1 MRPRFFTP
9 MTAAKRMKNSRLV
22 ASTSHR
28 LPKRSLTGSKP
39 CSKICT
45 GIDMHSS
52 NRAPPATEV
61 DVFSAL
67 ANPVR
72 REILVRLRRGPRA
85 ASALARGFAI
95 GRPAVSEHLQVLR
108 KAHLV
113 REEPR
118 GRERYY
124 HLDPRPL
131 ADVEAWLDAFAR
143 YWKQRLATL
152 EQVLDE
158 EAKK

>member
-1 MRPRFFTP
+1 M
-9 MTAAKRMKNSRLV
+9 
-22 ASTSHR
+22 
-28 LPKRSLTGSKP
+28 
-39 CSKICT
+39 
-45 GIDMHSS
+45 ID
-52 NRAPPATEV
+52 V
-61 DVFSAL
+61 DVFAAL

-85 ASALARGFAI
+85 VTDLAQGFEI

-108 KAHLV
+108 KARLI

-131 ADVEAWLDAFAR
+131 AEAQQWLDAFSK
-143 YWKQRLATL
+143 YWKQRLSAL
-152 EQVLDE
+152 EELLDKE
-158 EAKK
+158 NKT

>member
-1 MRPRFFTP
+1 MQHQVKAEGHNPAGR
-9 MTAAKRMKNSRLV
+9 SI
-22 ASTSHR
+22 SGR
-28 LPKRSLTGSKP
+28 LPRTRASA
-39 CSKICT
+39 
-45 GIDMHSS
+45 DM
-52 NRAPPATEV
+52 AGA

-72 REILVRLRRGPRA
+72 RAILMRLRDGPRA
-85 ASALARGFAI
+85 VSDLAHGFEI

-108 KAHLV
+108 KAKLV

-131 ADVEAWLDAFAR
+131 TGVEAWIGAFTS
-143 YWKQRLATL
+143 YWEQRLAAL
-152 EQVLDE
+152 EKLLDE
-158 EAKK
+158 EAKE

>member
-1 MRPRFFTP
+1 MSP
-9 MTAAKRMKNSRLV
+9 AALAIRRGSVRR
-22 ASTSHR
+22 T
-28 LPKRSLTGSKP
+28 RSCRILLTCRKVPTYSW
-39 CSKICT
+39 SMV
-45 GIDMHSS
+45 D
-52 NRAPPATEV
+52 V

-72 REILVRLRRGPRA
+72 REILVRLQRGPRGA
-85 ASALARGFAI
+85 TDLARGFAI

-108 KAHLV
+108 RARLI

-131 ADVEAWLDAFAR
+131 TEVGTWLDAFTR
-143 YWKQRLATL
+143 YWKQRLAA
-152 EQVLDE
+152 LDE
-158 EAKK
+158 LLEEEARK

>member
-1 MRPRFFTP
+1 M
-9 MTAAKRMKNSRLV
+9 S
-22 ASTSHR
+22 
-28 LPKRSLTGSKP
+28 
-39 CSKICT
+39 
-45 GIDMHSS
+45 D
-52 NRAPPATEV
+52 V

-72 REILVRLRRGPRA
+72 REILIKLRRGPQMVSDL
-85 ASALARGFAI
+85 ASGFEI

-108 KAHLV
+108 KARLV

-131 ADVEAWLDAFAR
+131 AEVEQWIEAFSR
-143 YWKQRLATL
+143 YWKQRLADL
-152 EQVLDE
+152 EQVLNQME
-158 EAKK
+158 NKK

>member
-1 MRPRFFTP
+1 MP
-9 MTAAKRMKNSRLV
+9 
-22 ASTSHR
+22 
-28 LPKRSLTGSKP
+28 
-39 CSKICT
+39 
-45 GIDMHSS
+45 
-52 NRAPPATEV
+52 EV

-72 REILVRLRRGPRA
+72 REILMRLREGPRA
-85 ASALARGFAI
+85 VSDLALGFDI

-108 KAHLV
+108 KAKLV

-131 ADVEAWLDAFAR
+131 ADVEAWLDAFTR
-143 YWKQRLATL
+143 YWKKRLAAL
-152 EQVLDE
+152 EEVLDKE
-158 EAKK
+158 SKK

>member
-1 MRPRFFTP
+1 M
-9 MTAAKRMKNSRLV
+9 AN
-22 ASTSHR
+22 
-28 LPKRSLTGSKP
+28 
-39 CSKICT
+39 
-45 GIDMHSS
+45 
-52 NRAPPATEV
+52 V

-72 REILVRLRRGPRA
+72 REILMQLRRGPRPVTD
-85 ASALARGFAI
+85 LAKGFAI

-108 KAHLV
+108 KAKLV

-131 ADVEAWLDAFAR
+131 TEMENWLEAFTR
-143 YWKQRLATL
+143 YWKQRLSDL
-152 EQVLDE
+152 EDVLDSMKE
-158 EAKK
+158 EE

>member
-1 MRPRFFTP
+1 M
-9 MTAAKRMKNSRLV
+9 A
-22 ASTSHR
+22 
-28 LPKRSLTGSKP
+28 
-39 CSKICT
+39 
-45 GIDMHSS
+45 D
-52 NRAPPATEV
+52 V

-72 REILVRLRRGPRA
+72 RDILKRLRTGPRA
-85 ASALARGFAI
+85 ASDLARGFEI

-108 KAHLV
+108 KARLV

-131 ADVEAWLDAFAR
+131 SEVEAWLDAFAR
-143 YWKQRLATL
+143 YWKPRLAAL
-152 EQVLDE
+152 EDVLNE

>member
-1 MRPRFFTP
+1 MP
-9 MTAAKRMKNSRLV
+9 
-22 ASTSHR
+22 
-28 LPKRSLTGSKP
+28 
-39 CSKICT
+39 
-45 GIDMHSS
+45 D
-52 NRAPPATEV
+52 V

-72 REILVRLRRGPRA
+72 REILMQLRKGPRA
-85 ASALARGFAI
+85 VNDLAAGFEL

-108 KAHLV
+108 KARLV

-131 ADVEAWLDAFAR
+131 SEVEAWLEAFSR
-143 YWKQRLATL
+143 YWKQRLTAL
-152 EQVLDE
+152 EDLLDE
-158 EAKK
+158 ESSK

>member
-1 MRPRFFTP
+1 M
-9 MTAAKRMKNSRLV
+9 A
-22 ASTSHR
+22 
-28 LPKRSLTGSKP
+28 
-39 CSKICT
+39 
-45 GIDMHSS
+45 
-52 NRAPPATEV
+52 EV

-72 REILVRLRRGPRA
+72 REILMQLRMGPRA
-85 ASALARGFAI
+85 VNDLARGFDL

-108 KAHLV
+108 KARLV

-131 ADVEAWLDAFAR
+131 SEVDEWLDTFTQ
-143 YWKQRLATL
+143 YWKTRLTAL
-152 EQVLDE
+152 EDLLNE
-158 EAKK
+158 EGKK

>member
-1 MRPRFFTP
+1 M
-9 MTAAKRMKNSRLV
+9 AA
-22 ASTSHR
+22 
-28 LPKRSLTGSKP
+28 
-39 CSKICT
+39 I
-45 GIDMHSS
+45 
-52 NRAPPATEV
+52 

-72 REILVRLRRGPRA
+72 REILVRLRQGPRT
-85 ASALARGFAI
+85 ASKLAQGFPI

-108 KAHLV
+108 KAKLI

-131 ADVEAWLDAFAR
+131 SEVELWIEAFNK
-143 YWKQRLATL
+143 YWKQRMAA
-152 EQVLDE
+152 LDE
-158 EAKK
+158 LLSKGRSK